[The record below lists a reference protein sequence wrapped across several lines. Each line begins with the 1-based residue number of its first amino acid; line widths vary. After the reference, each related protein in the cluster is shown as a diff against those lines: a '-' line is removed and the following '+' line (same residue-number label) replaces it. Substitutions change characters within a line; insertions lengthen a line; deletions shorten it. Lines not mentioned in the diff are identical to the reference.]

1 MLFLAISGT
10 LLAALLF
17 GESFIV
23 THNTNKT
30 LTGKYGK
37 SPLFKINPDRKLTQ
51 NNFGKYTLQFSFYQI
66 LLEQAGFE
74 VQSRVLVHLQED
86 EKTKKLYKTLDC
98 TSNPACSNNI

>member
-1 MLFLAISGT
+1 MSKLHRTGEGFTIIETMLFLAISGT

-74 VQSRVLVHLQED
+74 VQSRVLYNFFVF
-86 EKTKKLYKTLDC
+86 
-98 TSNPACSNNI
+98 SSS